1 MNDILMLSHCHKEF
15 PFNFKSSWLKA
26 SYAGEKAPYG
36 WHPPFPG
43 EWINTTAQKSI
54 HEYQHYY
61 SGVSEHEF
69 LKAMGQQA
77 TEYYLWKYGQAD
89 YIGVGSYRRYLLVS
103 EFDNIKEL
111 IPKFG
116 MAATQENAEYLSSE
130 DMNRAALH
138 MLEKFDV
145 ITNRPVTINGTVES
159 QYLESQPYEYWD
171 LFIKGIMELF
181 PDYRKQIDWFNGNT
195 INFETSYI
203 MRKQMFK
210 KYASELFE
218 LLEYIWQNCS
228 NAYPTKQTTSEIYPW
243 RYPGFLG
250 ERFFPF
256 FIHANGLNPAYVP
269 LVILE

>member
-1 MNDILMLSHCHKEF
+1 MNDILMLSHFHKQF

-26 SYAGEKAPYG
+26 SYAGEKAPFAWG
-36 WHPPFPG
+36 PPFPG
-43 EWINTTAQKSI
+43 DWINTTSQKSI

-61 SGVSEHEF
+61 PGVSEHDF

-77 TEYYLWKYGQAD
+77 TEYYLWKHGQAD
-89 YIGVGSYRRYLLVS
+89 YIGVGSYRRYLMINFQDIPGHKVS
-103 EFDNIKEL
+103 V
-111 IPKFG
+111 
-116 MAATQENAEYLSSE
+116 AATLENAELLSSE
-130 DMNRAALH
+130 EQKIGALH
-138 MLEKFDV
+138 MLQRYDV
-145 ITNRPVTINGTVES
+145 ITNRPIQINGTIES

-181 PDYRKQIDWFNGNT
+181 PDYRDKIDWFNGNT

-203 MRKQMFK
+203 MRKQAFK
-210 KYASELFE
+210 KYVSELFE
-218 LLEYIWQNCS
+218 LLEYVWQNCS
-228 NAYPTKQTTSEIYPW
+228 TAYPTKQTTSEIYPW

-256 FIHANGLNPAYVP
+256 FIHANGLKPAYVP